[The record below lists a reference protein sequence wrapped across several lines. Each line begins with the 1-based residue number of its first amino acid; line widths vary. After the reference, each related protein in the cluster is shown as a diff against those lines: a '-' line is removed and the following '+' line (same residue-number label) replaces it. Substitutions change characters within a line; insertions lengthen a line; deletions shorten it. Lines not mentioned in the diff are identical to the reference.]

1 MVRVADRYRS
11 YPAEGREPMTE
22 GQNDRAFDR
31 FAAWCAFVLGVGG
44 IAYAI
49 VFVTILREAGRA
61 ADAAS
66 AVLLLV
72 GGLLSTAVLV
82 AVTERLRPSSGP
94 FALWALLLGSV
105 AGIGSA
111 VHGGYDL
118 ANVINPPT
126 VTLSLPNPVDPRG
139 LLTFG
144 VTAIAVLVIAWLI
157 LRGGAFPKRLA
168 YVGFAAAF
176 LLVVVYVGRLT
187 ILDPKSPVLLA
198 AALLA
203 GFVVTPIWYVW
214 LELELRRDAS

>member
-1 MVRVADRYRS
+1 MDGDRTDVPY
-11 YPAEGREPMTE
+11 G
-22 GQNDRAFDR
+22 R
-31 FAAWCAFVLGVGG
+31 FAAACAFVVGLGG

-49 VFVTILREAGRA
+49 VFVTLLRDAGRA

-72 GGLLSTAVLV
+72 GGLLSTVVLV
-82 AVTERLRPSSGP
+82 AVYERLRDPGGS
-94 FALWALLLGSV
+94 FARLALLLGTV

-126 VTLSLPNPVDPRG
+126 ITFSLPNPIDPRG

-144 VTAIAVLVIAWLI
+144 VTAIAVLLIAWLI
-157 LRGGAFPKRLA
+157 LRSGAFPRRLA
-168 YVGFAAAF
+168 YVGFAAAL
-176 LLVVVYVGRLT
+176 LLVVIYVGRLT
-187 ILDPKSPVLLA
+187 ILDPESPVLLV

-203 GFVVTPIWYVW
+203 GFVVNPIWYVW
-214 LELELRRDAS
+214 LGLELRRGAG

>member
-1 MVRVADRYRS
+1 MEGHRSNGEYDRVA
-11 YPAEGREPMTE
+11 
-22 GQNDRAFDR
+22 
-31 FAAWCAFVLGVGG
+31 AACAFVVGLGGV
-44 IAYAI
+44 AYAI
-49 VFVTILREAGRA
+49 VFVTLLRDAGRA

-72 GGLLSTAVLV
+72 GGLLSTVVLV
-82 AVTERLRPSSGP
+82 AVYERLREPGGP
-94 FALWALLLGSV
+94 FARLALLLGTV

-126 VTLSLPNPVDPRG
+126 ITFSLPNPIDPRG

-144 VTAIAVLVIAWLI
+144 VTAIAVAVIAWLI
-157 LRGGAFPKRLA
+157 LRSGAFPRRLA

-176 LLVVVYVGRLT
+176 LLVVIYVGRLT
-187 ILDPKSPVLLA
+187 ILDPESPVLLV

-203 GFVVTPIWYVW
+203 GFVVNPIWYVW
-214 LELELRRDAS
+214 LGLELRRGGR